1 LGDEKKKMNK
11 TEKGYQGWKN
21 YETWDVALWIDN
33 DQGFQEL
40 IFEMGRDA
48 KDTSAFADSIKEF
61 IEEMAPDLEASM
73 FSDLLNAALGEVDWY
88 ELADSYLKEIAEMD
102 KYEEEQ

>member
-1 LGDEKKKMNK
+1 VYKKKMNE

-33 DQGFQEL
+33 DQGAQEVV
-40 IFEMGRDA
+40 FEMGIDA

-61 IEEMAPDLEASM
+61 IEEMTPELEASM
-73 FSDLLNAALGEVDWY
+73 FSDMLNAALGEVDWY
-88 ELADSYLKEIAEMD
+88 ELAKAYQEQIAEHD
-102 KYEEEQ
+102 EE

>member
-1 LGDEKKKMNK
+1 MNE

-33 DQGFQEL
+33 DQGLQEF
-40 IFEMGRDA
+40 IFERGIDA
-48 KDTSAFADSIKEF
+48 KDTSAFADSIKES
-61 IEEMAPDLEASM
+61 IEGMAPELEVSM

-88 ELADSYLKEIAEMD
+88 ELAESYLKQIAEQ
-102 KYEEEQ
+102 EE